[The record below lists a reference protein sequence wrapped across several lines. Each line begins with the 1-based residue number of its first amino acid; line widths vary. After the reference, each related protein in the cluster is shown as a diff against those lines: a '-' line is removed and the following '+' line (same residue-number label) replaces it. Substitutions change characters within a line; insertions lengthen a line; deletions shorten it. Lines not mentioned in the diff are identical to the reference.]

1 MYEIVD
7 LILEYKTTPNNQLLQ
22 KILDILNPYIRVKA
36 NKVHPFYR
44 EDILQELKL
53 GTVLVIQRLNLL
65 AISLDKE
72 LFQTNNFIYLFI
84 WKKFFFR
91 GHSKDFS

>member
-22 KILDILNPYIRVKA
+22 KILDILNPYIRAKA

-44 EDILQELKL
+44 
-53 GTVLVIQRLNLL
+53 
-65 AISLDKE
+65 
-72 LFQTNNFIYLFI
+72 
-84 WKKFFFR
+84 
-91 GHSKDFS
+91 